1 MGFFSAL
8 LGNPDDVPDTV
19 GKDRAERLKAEG
31 AKRPWFS
38 KEATDARIKGTEQH
52 QKRLWS

>member
-1 MGFFSAL
+1 MSWISNF
-8 LGNPDDVPDTV
+8 LGNPDEVPDTV
-19 GKDRAERLKAEG
+19 GRDKADRLKAEG